1 MNSYNFSLI
10 RFANHFTYFYGFKWG
25 IKKFKV
31 FNIYKKFYSSR
42 NTQNLACFIVA
53 CVQNGTR
60 RVYEGGHWLE
70 GDQICGQSAI
80 IGEYVFMENRPLGQG
95 HKMSRTS

>member
-1 MNSYNFSLI
+1 M
-10 RFANHFTYFYGFKWG
+10 
-25 IKKFKV
+25 
-31 FNIYKKFYSSR
+31 
-42 NTQNLACFIVA
+42 ACFIVA

-60 RVYEGGHWLE
+60 GVYEGGHWLE